1 MSGFGCPKCLR
12 SRQPSET
19 FYFVLLRSTVS
30 YWPPLCPTFA
40 HIIGWIPRLSSD
52 FVRVF
57 KKKVVQFYTLF
68 NGLNSPRQ
76 IVLSNSL
83 TDDIWWCGF
92 QRGGTDI
99 PVCLL
104 QPEGDQSARQTWQPH
119 KIALLSSFPLIAV
132 LIFPGPRNLDPK
144 GALTMEW
151 VTPQHEEIELNCEI
165 SSYANAEL

>member
-1 MSGFGCPKCLR
+1 MEFHA
-12 SRQPSET
+12 
-19 FYFVLLRSTVS
+19 
-30 YWPPLCPTFA
+30 PL
-40 HIIGWIPRLSSD
+40 
-52 FVRVF
+52 
-57 KKKVVQFYTLF
+57 

-76 IVLSNSL
+76 IVLFNSL

-92 QRGGTDI
+92 RPGGTDI

-104 QPEGDQSARQTWQPH
+104 PLEGDQSARQTWQPH
-119 KIALLSSFPLIAV
+119 KIALLSSFPLIPV
-132 LIFPGPRNLDPK
+132 LIFLGPRDLGSK